1 MSKRAVIA
9 GLAALAACGSES
21 DRGAPAPITSAA
33 HAPPAPA
40 RDFSIGPGLEM
51 RHPIRDGHLTI
62 IPIAL
67 TGVAPPSDVLSLD
80 DAMSRHL
87 ATVREIGH
95 DYATARVRNKSDQPL
110 FVMSGELI
118 LGGPQDHAFAR
129 SEIIAPHSTETVPV
143 YCIEQGRDAGPA
155 SFHAGHGMVDLAL
168 RRTFR
173 FGSQSDVWRQV
184 ADDNKRL
191 GLAPRTSTYRDAA
204 ELQQAAPAIAR
215 RDALHAQ
222 LGDER
227 IVGLAVAYDG
237 ELYAVDRFT
246 SPDQFRAH
254 IDELLGSYIAG
265 DDGAHHEGHTISP
278 DDVRR
283 AAASDELTLTTDVS
297 IETMTRPAPV
307 APAVH

>member
-21 DRGAPAPITSAA
+21 DRSPTASAVVA
-33 HAPPAPA
+33 HAAAPPAPA
-40 RDFSIGPGLEM
+40 RDFSLGAGLEM

-95 DYATARVRNKSDQPL
+95 DYSQARVRNKSDQPL

-129 SEIIAPHSTETVPV
+129 SEIIPPRTTQMVPV

-173 FGSQSDVWRQV
+173 FGSQSDVWRQIG
-184 ADDNKRL
+184 DDNKRL

-204 ELQQAAPAIAR
+204 ELQHAAPAVAR

-227 IVGLAVAYDG
+227 IIGMAVAYDG
-237 ELYAVDRFT
+237 ELYAVDRFAT
-246 SPDQFRAH
+246 PDQFRAH
-254 IDELLGSYIAG
+254 VDELLGSYIAG

-283 AAASDELTLTTDVS
+283 AATNADLTLTTDVS
-297 IETMTRPAPV
+297 LETMTRPVPA
-307 APAVH
+307 AVH